1 MAQLPS
7 VPFGR
12 VEETEI
18 TAISSSR
25 KIQDNHKLS
34 IQINNAE
41 NCFTYRKQSLINI
54 PVLSSL
60 SVFTRLG

>member
-7 VPFGR
+7 PFGR

-18 TAISSSR
+18 TANSSSR
-25 KIQDNHKLS
+25 NIQDNHKLS

-41 NCFTYRKQSLINI
+41 TCLPTENNH
-54 PVLSSL
+54 
-60 SVFTRLG
+60 